1 MDCAIYR
8 FPKEEGKEKGE
19 RERRKE
25 KGKKERKKERI
36 KEKGERRKGKGKG
49 KGKGERGKGKEKGTG
64 EREQTLEVQTA
75 FCQDSLRAEHRRAID
90 LELRPNMDHGIQ
102 NSEDHF
108 AKETRETCQEP
119 QPCGQCDWQ
128 SPRDFA
134 LYFFLDEWGQ
144 GAPICFGGG
153 EVAQQRVHSTDE
165 SDPRRNA
172 HRHSIGSGLQLR
184 HLLRS
189 TA

>member
-1 MDCAIYR
+1 MGIPAC
-8 FPKEEGKEKGE
+8 E
-19 RERRKE
+19 RE
-25 KGKKERKKERI
+25 GSMHLL
-36 KEKGERRKGKGKG
+36 
-49 KGKGERGKGKEKGTG
+49 
-64 EREQTLEVQTA
+64 QQCHAACVMPVASLSLLQMLEVQTA
-75 FCQDSLRAEHRRAID
+75 FCQDRLRAEHRRAID

-165 SDPRRNA
+165 SDPRRKFNIFLEL
-172 HRHSIGSGLQLR
+172 RPPTLYRFGLAIAP
-184 HLLRS
+184 S
-189 TA
+189 TT